1 MSYSTSKILE
11 RLALTG
17 QSQAV
22 VPETSQSDEIY
33 DAPQLKLSA
42 TNVNEM
48 QNALTN
54 ALGLSNTKKLSPT
67 D

>member
-11 RLALTG
+11 RLAPAG
-17 QSQAV
+17 QSGSV
-22 VPETSQSDEIY
+22 VPEKSQPDEIY

-42 TNVNEM
+42 MNVNEM

-54 ALGLSNTKKLSPT
+54 ALGLSNTKKSSPM